1 MQQAVAILKSCQ
13 LFAAVHETRLQRLA
27 ESAACASSPKA
38 KSFFAKRTS
47 VRVCMSSVK
56 AACGSTVSLPTA
68 RSTCSTWWGPAGL
81 LPKWRPSRVSTP
93 PPAQAVTAAVC
104 VLLPLDFFRKQLE
117 EDHPLCLEVL
127 RGLSFWVRHTITL
140 LEDIVLRDAAG
151 RVARFLL
158 EAEPEDDDV
167 VKLPGLKRHVASH
180 LNLTSETFSRT
191 LSRLIEGGL
200 IIDLEGNRVQLLD
213 RLKLKAISEGMFPQ
227 F

>member
-1 MQQAVAILKSCQ
+1 
-13 LFAAVHETRLQRLA
+13 
-27 ESAACASSPKA
+27 
-38 KSFFAKRTS
+38 
-47 VRVCMSSVK
+47 MSSVK

-68 RSTCSTWWGPAGL
+68 RSTCSTWWARRDFCRSGGHRGFQRPRQAQGGHCGGL
-81 LPKWRPSRVSTP
+81 R
-93 PPAQAVTAAVC
+93 
-104 VLLPLDFFRKQLE
+104 LLPLDFFRKQLE

>member
-1 MQQAVAILKSCQ
+1 MCKFSKGEVIFRQDDRCPGVYVISQG
-13 LFAAVHETRLQRLA
+13 
-27 ESAACASSPKA
+27 
-38 KSFFAKRTS
+38 S
-47 VRVCMSSVK
+47 VRLYRIAPNGKEHVLHLVGPGGTFAEV
-56 AACGSTVSLPTA
+56 AAIAGFNA
-68 RSTCSTWWGPAGL
+68 PA
-81 LPKWRPSRVSTP
+81 S
-93 PPAQAVTAAVC
+93 AQAVTAAVC

-200 IIDLEGNRVQLLD
+200 IIDLESNRVQLLD